1 VPVFGID
8 PGAYLGGGVV
18 ATSAERDLSAR
29 GAPSARAGVSGLPR
43 LSWPGRPVRTA
54 FVLGGGGN
62 RGAIQVGMLRALS
75 ERGIVP
81 DLLVG
86 TSIGAVNAAA
96 FAGAPT
102 IEGVYLAADLWRR
115 IAAEDV
121 FPRGRFD
128 GTWRYLQRREAVY
141 PIDGLRRVVRG
152 FLRFEQV
159 EDSPVPLVLVA
170 TRLDDGAEEW
180 ITAGPAT
187 EAVLASAALPGL
199 YPSVELA
206 GSHYF
211 DGGVLDNVALA
222 AALSAGARRIFVLL
236 CGSVDISIPV
246 FSRPYEAMFAAFG
259 VALTGRL
266 KRDLAAIGRDVDV
279 VVFEG
284 LMASGSGQPSDFSKT
299 EEWIDQGYRTARE
312 ALDGYDEATKT
323 RSASSTRGRSAAAI
337 DKARKTLKR

>member
-1 VPVFGID
+1 
-8 PGAYLGGGVV
+8 
-18 ATSAERDLSAR
+18 
-29 GAPSARAGVSGLPR
+29 
-43 LSWPGRPVRTA
+43 
-54 FVLGGGGN
+54 
-62 RGAIQVGMLRALS
+62 MLRALS

-128 GTWRYLQRREAVY
+128 GTWRFLQRREAVY

-152 FLRFEQV
+152 FLRFEHV

-180 ITAGPAT
+180 ITAGPAV

-199 YPSVELA
+199 YPPIELA

-211 DGGVLDNVALA
+211 DGGVLDNVALSV
-222 AALSAGARRIFVLL
+222 ALAAGAKRVFVML
-236 CGSVDISIPV
+236 CGPIGQSVPE
-246 FSRPYEAMFAAFG
+246 FNRPYEAMLAAFG
-259 VALTGRL
+259 LALRGRL
-266 KRDLAAIGRDVDV
+266 RRDLALVGPDVDV
-279 VVFEG
+279 VVFEEPAVAG
-284 LMASGSGQPSDFSKT
+284 IEPDDFSRT
-299 EEWIDQGYRTARE
+299 HELIEAGYRSARDV
-312 ALDGYDEATKT
+312 LDAYLSGA
-323 RSASSTRGRSAAAI
+323 RRGLADR
-337 DKARKTLKR
+337 ARRARPGQRTV